1 MDQIKIGSFLKMLR
15 NERKLTQEQLAE
27 VVNVSRRTVSRWET
41 GSNMPDL
48 DVLIEL
54 ADYYQVELREI
65 LDGERKGEQMDQ
77 KIKETA
83 LMVADYSNEEKQ
95 HMVRSM
101 HVTFVIGS
109 LAAIS
114 YLVMASNGLAD
125 SPAAEICLGGA
136 TGILLAGAIIT
147 SKYAAKIRAFKLRLL
162 RRRKGAEE

>member
-83 LMVADYSNEEKQ
+83 LMVADYSKEEKQ
-95 HMVRSM
+95 RMVRGI
-101 HVTFVIGS
+101 HVSFVIGL

-114 YLVMASNGLAD
+114 YLVMDANGLAD
-125 SPAAEICLGGA
+125 SPAAEICLGGVM
-136 TGILLAGAIIT
+136 GILLAGAIMT
-147 SKYAAKIRAFKLRLL
+147 SKYAAKLRAFKQRLL
-162 RRRKGAEE
+162 RRRKGTAE